1 MRVRFWHPLAA
12 RADEITAPPRGVCQ
26 SLDGWSWPCQHKA
39 EWSLAWTQNESGLPG
54 MGEAHVDFVCGSH
67 LHSRIRLV
75 PFEFAGSVT
84 ITPYEEV

>member
-1 MRVRFWHPLAA
+1 
-12 RADEITAPPRGVCQ
+12 
-26 SLDGWSWPCQHKA
+26 
-39 EWSLAWTQNESGLPG
+39 